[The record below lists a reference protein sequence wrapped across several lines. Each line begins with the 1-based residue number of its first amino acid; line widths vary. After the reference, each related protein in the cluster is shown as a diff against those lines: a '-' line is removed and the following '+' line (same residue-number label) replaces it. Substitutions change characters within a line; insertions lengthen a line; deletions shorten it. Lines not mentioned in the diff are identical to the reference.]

1 MLEKPDLQDQ
11 LIISRLQDEYGLQV
25 NQLTFLPLGA
35 DVNTA
40 VFCVVTDDETAYF
53 LKLRKGDFDEI
64 TVAVPQFLKAQGIQ
78 SIIAPLE
85 TRAQQRWAS
94 LDPFKMILYPFIEG
108 QNGYEVALSDHQ
120 WLDFGAALKGIHTAR
135 VPPALTKLIPRET
148 YSPRWREMV
157 KTFQAQIEEI
167 AFDDP
172 TAAKLAAFMKARRG
186 EINHLIARAEGL
198 GFALQARSLELVLC
212 HSDIHAGNLLIG
224 AHGAGAHGALY
235 IVDWD
240 NPILA
245 PKERDL
251 MIVGGCDVWNS
262 AREEALFYQGYGKTE
277 IDPMA
282 LAYYRYERII
292 QDIADFCQQLFLTGE
307 GGKDREQG
315 FMYFTSQ
322 FLPNHEVEI
331 AFKTDTLLTNWIV

>member
-1 MLEKPDLQDQ
+1 VLEKPDLQDQ
-11 LIISRLQDEYGLQV
+11 LIISRLQDGYGLHVAQV
-25 NQLTFLPLGA
+25 TFLPLGA

-40 VFCVVTDDETAYF
+40 VYRVGTYDEIAYF
-53 LKLRKGDFDEI
+53 LKLRKGVFDET

-85 TRAQQRWAS
+85 TTAQQRWAS
-94 LDPFKMILYPFIEG
+94 LGAFKMILYPFIEG
-108 QNGYEVALSDHQ
+108 QNGYEVALSDLQ
-120 WLDFGAALKGIHTAR
+120 WLDFGAALKGIHTAQ
-135 VPPALTKLIPRET
+135 VPSALTKLIPRET
-148 YSPRWREMV
+148 YSPRGREMV
-157 KTFQAQIEEI
+157 KTFQARIEEI

-186 EINHLIARAEGL
+186 EINHLVARAEGL

-224 AHGAGAHGALY
+224 ANDTLY

-251 MIVGGCDVWNS
+251 MFIGGGAVWHS
-262 AREEALFYQGYGKTE
+262 AREEALFYQGYGQTE
-277 IDPMA
+277 VDLMA

-292 QDIADFCQQLFLTGE
+292 QDIAAFCEQLFLTVGGGE
-307 GGKDREQG
+307 DREQAYQ
-315 FMYFTSQ
+315 YFTGQ
-322 FLPNHEVEI
+322 FLPNHEVDI
-331 AFKTDTLLTNWIV
+331 AYKTDKL

>member
-11 LIISRLQDEYGLQV
+11 LIISGLQEEYGLQV
-25 NQLTFLPLGA
+25 ARVTFLPLGA

-40 VFCVVTDDETAYF
+40 VYRAVTDDGTAYF

-85 TRAQQRWAS
+85 TRAGEGWGS
-94 LDPFKMILYPFIEG
+94 LGAFKMILYPFIEG

-120 WLDFGAALKGIHTAR
+120 WLDFGAALKGIHIAQ
-135 VPPALTKLIPRET
+135 VPPVLMKLIPRET

-172 TAAKLAAFMKARRG
+172 VATKLAAFMQARRS
-186 EINHLIARAEGL
+186 EINHLVRRAEQLGL
-198 GFALQARSLELVLC
+198 ALQARSLELVLC

-224 AHGAGAHGALY
+224 ANDADARSAIY

-240 NPILA
+240 NPTLA

-251 MIVGGCDVWNS
+251 MLVGGCAVWNS
-262 AREEALFYQGYGKTE
+262 PREAALFYQGYGQTDF
-277 IDPMA
+277 DPMA

-292 QDIADFCQQLFLTGE
+292 QDIAAFCEQLFLTDE
-307 GGKDREQG
+307 GGEDREQSYQ
-315 FMYFTSQ
+315 YFTGQ

-331 AFKTDTLLTNWIV
+331 ACKTDRL